1 MMASS
6 DEAGDETPTATPAE
20 NPFSAAAAWD
30 AVAPAVAPNPRALP
44 AATIDEAVASHADV
58 SEVEVDMPPRAM
70 DPLGRASPLALRPAR
85 SDARLSV

>member
-6 DEAGDETPTATPAE
+6 DEAGDEAPTATPAE
-20 NPFSAAAAWD
+20 NPFSAASAWD
-30 AVAPAVAPNPRALP
+30 AVAPNPRALP